1 MKLTDITN
9 PATNPLPEEVQ
20 DLVAALIE
28 GRVHSLAILAEIT
41 DEDGDAAWITGFQ
54 LDMDDNESNDFAFSG
69 ALGILHRQVQD
80 AIDTPTFEIELGDDD
95 NDDDEN
101 D

>member
-1 MKLTDITN
+1 MKITDFSN
-9 PATNPLPEEVQ
+9 PATNPLPDEVR

-41 DEDGDAAWITGFQ
+41 DEDGDLAWITGFQ

-80 AIDTPTFEIELGDDD
+80 AIDAPTFEIEIE
-95 NDDDEN
+95 DDE
-101 D
+101 DDE